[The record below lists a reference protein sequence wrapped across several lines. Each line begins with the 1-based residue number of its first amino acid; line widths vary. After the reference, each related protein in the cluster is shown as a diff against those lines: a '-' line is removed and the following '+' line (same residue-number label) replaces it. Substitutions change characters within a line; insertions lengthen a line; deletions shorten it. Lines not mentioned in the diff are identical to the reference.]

1 MGWIFDN
8 VGRLIA
14 RLQRRDTPVSRSL
27 HVLIE
32 ANGVASLPLSNICVV
47 KPAGLTI
54 AVDHKSGK

>member
-14 RLQRRDTPVSRSL
+14 RLQRRDTPVSRST

-32 ANGVASLPLSNICVV
+32 ANGAASFALLKCRCC
-47 KPAGLTI
+47 
-54 AVDHKSGK
+54 